1 MYQRCPRQYAYRYVD
16 KLQPREVGLPTL
28 RHALQA
34 ALYKLQQ
41 RLTTAGQRAHPGK
54 PAQFALPQALKLF
67 ESEWARRLEQ
77 DRHVETG
84 GDDGASASPLPEPTT
99 IAGDAFLELY
109 RRHGR
114 QVIERAW
121 TEMTAQHRPEEP
133 DKSSSQLAFDAP
145 ETHFDEQ
152 VTVQVRGRELRIV
165 LDRVERGAG
174 AATAGS
180 TEVGAGSMPPAPTR
194 LVRHRLGTSNPGKP
208 DLHALLYS
216 LAAQKSGA
224 GAPELYSHNLT
235 TGELDQVTL
244 DERKLAKLHEELD
257 SVLDGIDRGFFP
269 PRPDPGICQS
279 CPFLLVCPA

>member
-1 MYQRCPRQYAYRYVD
+1 MYQRCPRQYAYRYVY
-16 KLQPREVGLPTL
+16 KLQPREIGLATL

-41 RLTTAGQRAHPGK
+41 RLSKSGQRAGRGRPE
-54 PAQFALPQALKLF
+54 QFGLPEALKLF
-67 ESEWARRLEQ
+67 ESEWTRRLEQ
-77 DRHVETG
+77 ERHIQTG
-84 GDDGASASPLPEPTT
+84 EDASASASPLPEPTVV
-99 IAGDAFLELY
+99 AGGAFLELY

-121 TEMTAQHRPEEP
+121 AQMATHRSEEP
-133 DKSSSQLAFDAP
+133 DKEPKQLAFDAP
-145 ETHFDEQ
+145 DTQFDEQ
-152 VTVQVRGRELRIV
+152 VTVQVRGRELSIV
-165 LDRVERGAG
+165 LDRVERGAAAG
-174 AATAGS
+174 ASGS
-180 TEVGAGSMPPAPTR
+180 AEMGAESVPSAPMR

-244 DERKLAKLHEELD
+244 DERKLAKLREELD
-257 SVLDGIDRGFFP
+257 SVLEGIERGFFP
-269 PRPDPGICQS
+269 PRPDPAICQS

>member
-1 MYQRCPRQYAYRYVD
+1 
-16 KLQPREVGLPTL
+16 
-28 RHALQA
+28 
-34 ALYKLQQ
+34 
-41 RLTTAGQRAHPGK
+41 
-54 PAQFALPQALKLF
+54 
-67 ESEWARRLEQ
+67 
-77 DRHVETG
+77 
-84 GDDGASASPLPEPTT
+84 
-99 IAGDAFLELY
+99 
-109 RRHGR
+109 
-114 QVIERAW
+114 
-121 TEMTAQHRPEEP
+121 MTAQHRPEEP
-133 DKSSSQLAFDAP
+133 DRSSSQLAFDAP

-180 TEVGAGSMPPAPTR
+180 TEVDAGSMPPAPTR